1 MSYVDFL
8 TKDSSGHRGFVFVFH
23 SLIVTDANLEAAEA
37 IRVSLGWNTT
47 VNDIE
52 RFFAA
57 WGDLYDKTQRRASA
71 A

>member
-1 MSYVDFL
+1 
-8 TKDSSGHRGFVFVFH
+8 
-23 SLIVTDANLEAAEA
+23 
-37 IRVSLGWNTT
+37 